1 MSTVDE
7 PKDELVLVSLV
18 TFELDGEALEL
29 YSEHLRSR
37 MHGLDALSLLGLES
51 GETDAVDAADVVKA
65 SGTSWMDCCQG
76 KKRRKLK
83 YW

>member
-1 MSTVDE
+1 M
-7 PKDELVLVSLV
+7 VSLV

-65 SGTSWMDCCQG
+65 SGTS
-76 KKRRKLK
+76 
-83 YW
+83 